1 VGERGNKFSKV
12 LCEGT
17 VHCKYT
23 RALTFEKVCQ
33 AAANPPAKDASA
45 EELLA
50 LMDSNGVDKSVI
62 VQPIC
67 YLYDNSY
74 VGACIKTWP
83 SRFAAVAR
91 VDPED
96 VNAPAHLAQLT
107 AEGFVGVRFGPVN
120 QTWWNAPNMLR
131 ILEKAQGLQV
141 PVLLFLGKDGGK
153 SIPWIEPVLRKVP
166 DLIVVIDHMADVS
179 PSDQAQVDN
188 LLRLAA
194 LPQVYVKIS
203 HTWALSTEAYPW
215 MDAQHL
221 VKTVIAKFGANVR
234 FFSFAKTNTRE
245 F

>member
-1 VGERGNKFSKV
+1 M
-12 LCEGT
+12 
-17 VHCKYT
+17 
-23 RALTFEKVCQ
+23 
-33 AAANPPAKDASA
+33 DA
-45 EELLA
+45 
-50 LMDSNGVDKSVI
+50 NGVDKAVI

-96 VNAPAHLAQLT
+96 INAPTHLAQLT
-107 AEGFVGVRFGPVN
+107 AEGFVGVRFGPVD
-120 QTWWNAPNMLR
+120 QSWWNAPNMLR
-131 ILEKAQGLQV
+131 ILEKAQELRV

-166 DLIVVIDHMADVS
+166 DLSVVIDHMADVS
-179 PSDQAQVDN
+179 PSDQAQIDN
-188 LLRLAA
+188 LLGLAA
-194 LPQVYVKIS
+194 LPKVFVKIS
-203 HTWALSTEAYPW
+203 HTWALSTQDYPW

-221 VKTVIAKFGANVR
+221 VKTVIAKFGANVSKIL
-234 FFSFAKTNTRE
+234 FPFAKTNTRE